1 MSTRRTRNNPSPS
14 GLRSLPYGPVEDGR
28 KKKPARKAK
37 TVTPVAAPTAAHLD
51 EGSTSRSASPQ
62 LMESHSDSPPPVA
75 ESRSTSPP
83 TYQPPTSQTPNIST
97 TDQQPDPKPSK
108 KAPTKKRLRATKKG
122 NAGRPAKRVLRSR
135 RNNAPAEDQQEEDD
149 DASDAD
155 DDGDEAH
162 NSPQPKPIV
171 LSIPAS
177 YPEEHTSEEET
188 VAPRLEETQKSPGAS
203 LRERRFLT
211 PKPNRPK
218 AAKQAVPNTVHSMS
232 LVPRDSEPVPAAMKS
247 RAALFEEI
255 FGEKMPKHN
264 RPGLR
269 NIMKQGADYFG
280 PRRATETEY
289 IDPEEGSD
297 GEFDFLDAP
306 AFTKSQMAKLKNVP
320 KTFRRDQIP
329 FELPQFTDNHEV
341 SRPMKK
347 RPNYMM
353 LTIPQS
359 RRKLARASKPR
370 PSTTISKSKKI
381 IIPASHS
388 EAELVLTRPDLIDAA
403 RSLAAWAERDETRRV
418 PTAEQMEALLD
429 AFHAQE
435 SAKVAAPSTPAPSTP
450 PALPQPSAELNPVPV
465 SSHEDDAQ
473 HEALEAESDSSE
485 HELDEMSGALGV
497 PEDPSEVQSEIQE
510 PQTPA
515 NQTVPQLQQSRGFW
529 SGVSAVKSML
539 ATPFQFLGS
548 RNQQDGQ
555 AAATNGDSVT
565 GASTFT
571 QPRNN
576 SGSINSTNGPT
587 TPTRPGLRRKKT
599 SQSER
604 KSRAPSTHSKH
615 PQTERRRR
623 LREEPKPPIHL
634 RGLLSPTRIA
644 EIHREQDR
652 LAEERNKKRQAHAA
666 RVEDEEE
673 AILATPSTNP
683 ARAGEKRKR
692 RTPPPPGTFRV
703 PSPGSSDDSDEDEVI
718 GSRPARTGETS
729 AADMVCPPGIQKLGL
744 KPSSAKAG
752 DLLINYQHTTLPRS
766 EWPLPFERF
775 SNVAK
780 RQVPFEECPTS
791 FFDRPLAKPAPLEQS
806 FFDTP
811 PGYDDR
817 SNPFLKS
824 PTPSSNRSSTFQS
837 FKTPGYD
844 GSDSDDDDDGADDHG
859 AKKSNE
865 REQNERE
872 QNMNQTSESSV
883 LQPKQWTQTPPPKPR
898 PGNALLPATAQQLSA
913 AELAK
918 AKAEKFKP
926 KQPSGLRNVTQMS
939 PMQMDKENIKVMD
952 SFTSHPNFD
961 KILAD
966 SGVDRQEWD
975 DVSRRCDLMHQR
987 LDPEVK
993 AYVNNIPDHEIA
1005 KYPLPPYLSDALE
1018 RAKGKQSD
1026 VDMEVEKYFT

>member
-329 FELPQFTDNHEV
+329 FELPQFTDNHE
-341 SRPMKK
+341 
-347 RPNYMM
+347 
-353 LTIPQS
+353 S

-370 PSTTISKSKKI
+370 PN
-381 IIPASHS
+381 
-388 EAELVLTRPDLIDAA
+388 AA

-729 AADMVCPPGIQKLGL
+729 AADM
-744 KPSSAKAG
+744 
-752 DLLINYQHTTLPRS
+752 
-766 EWPLPFERF
+766 
-775 SNVAK
+775 